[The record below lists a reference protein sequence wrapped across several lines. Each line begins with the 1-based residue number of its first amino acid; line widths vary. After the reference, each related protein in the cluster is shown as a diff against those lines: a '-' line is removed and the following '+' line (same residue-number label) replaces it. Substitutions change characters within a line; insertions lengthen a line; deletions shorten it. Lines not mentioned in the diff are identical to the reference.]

1 MDKLKIDNRLY
12 LNNNYITEAS
22 SINADCVLLDIDGVL
37 IDVRKSYNI
46 AIKKTVDFILEHI
59 AGNSKLKN
67 IVTDEIILQFR
78 KTGGFN
84 NDVDTCYAIILG
96 VTASPKNNINYIRKF
111 LLKLAKNLDDSGIA
125 SIEEKILSSSSS
137 SSFNIYNIK
146 EFLIYPAPVGKSF
159 LATVFDE
166 TLYGPELFKKKH
178 YICPKYY
185 FGKPLI
191 DNDKLIVTRETIRA
205 LSNEFDGNI
214 SLISGRSK
222 LAAEYSLKPIFNIFN
237 QNACVFLEDEKR
249 EHAKPKPYSIMKSMK
264 TMDTRTAIY
273 AGDSIEDLIMSR
285 KAQQETGN
293 TISFFGVYGCSTRP
307 EEIIKQF
314 RKKGADAIIQNI
326 NQLPYTL
333 NKVLKQM

>member
-1 MDKLKIDNRLY
+1 LDKRKIDNRIY
-12 LNNNYITEAS
+12 LANDYIPEFS

-37 IDVRKSYNI
+37 VDVRKSYNI
-46 AIKKTVDFILEHI
+46 AIKKTVDFILENI
-59 AGNSKLKN
+59 TGNSKLKN

-84 NDVDTCYAIILG
+84 NDVDTCYAIVLG
-96 VTASPKNNINYIRKF
+96 VTASPKNSINYIRKF
-111 LLKLAKNLDDSGIA
+111 LLKLAKSLDDNGIE

-137 SSFNIYNIK
+137 LAFNIYNIK
-146 EFLIYPAPVGKSF
+146 ELLIYPAPVGKSF

-191 DNDKLIVTRETIRA
+191 DNDKLIITKETLCT
-205 LSNEFDGNI
+205 LSKEFDGNI

-222 LAAEYSLKPIFNIFN
+222 LAAEYSLKPIFNNFN
-237 QNACVFLEDEKR
+237 QNACVFLEDEIR

-264 TMDTRTAIY
+264 TMDARTAIY

-314 RKKGADAIIQNI
+314 RKRGADAIIQSI
-326 NQLPYTL
+326 NQLPNTL
-333 NKVLKQM
+333 NKVLKQK